1 MDCFYPI
8 LTPIVG
14 NGNKEWMLLDEIE
27 GGECAKIYNVYSIS
41 TGEIYILKYMEFNG
55 RDSLILPGVIREI
68 KIQCRCTKLGIAP
81 KIIAAWICDKGSVMI
96 MKKIKYL
103 LSDVLRV
110 PNSEN
115 HNRDRKKIK
124 IVEKCL
130 ILLQI
135 MHQHGMCHR
144 DPHPENFML
153 DEKRIY
159 LIDFGASEYIK
170 PYETGVKKADYKI
183 FASCIQSYLPEW
195 KDVMSR
201 FLTEEEIDR
210 INRKK

>member
-1 MDCFYPI
+1 MDYFYPI
-8 LTPIVG
+8 LTSIVG
-14 NGNKEWMLLDEIE
+14 NGNQEWILLDEIE
-27 GGECAKIYNVYSIS
+27 GGECAKIYNVYCM
-41 TGEIYILKYMEFNG
+41 GEIYILKYMEFNG
-55 RDSLILPGVIREI
+55 QDSGILPIVTREI
-68 KIQCRCTKLGIAP
+68 KIQVRCAKLGIAP
-81 KIIAAWICDKGSVMI
+81 KIIAAWICNKGSVMI

-115 HNRDRKKIK
+115 RKKIK
-124 IVEKCL
+124 IVQKCL

-135 MHQHGMCHR
+135 MHHHGMCHR

-153 DEKRIY
+153 DENKIY

-170 PYETGVKKADYKI
+170 PYENGVKRADYKI

-195 KDVMSR
+195 KDVMSVV
-201 FLTEEEIDR
+201 LTKEEIDR